1 MSLKTCY
8 EALGGDYEQALGRLR
23 SERLM
28 QKYVLRFLDEKSYE
42 ELSDAIAKK
51 DGETAFRAAHTIKGM
66 CLNLSFDRL
75 LASADAMSEALRH
88 GWSDDALTLMN
99 PLKEDY
105 EQTVRA
111 IRAFK
116 AEVDG

>member
-8 EALGGDYEQALGRLR
+8 DALGGDYEQALGRLR

-42 ELSDAIAKK
+42 ELNDAIAKK

-66 CLNLSFDRL
+66 CLNLGFDRL
-75 LASADAMSEALRH
+75 FASSDAMSEALRH
-88 GWSDDALTLMN
+88 GWTDDALAL
-99 PLKEDY
+99 LGQLRDDY
-105 EQTVRA
+105 DQTVRA

-116 AEVDG
+116 TEVGV

>member
-8 EALGGDYEQALGRLR
+8 DALGGDYEQALGRLR

-42 ELSDAIAKK
+42 ELVDAIAKK

-66 CLNLSFDRL
+66 CLNLGFDKL
-75 LASADAMSEALRH
+75 LASSDAMSEALRH
-88 GWSDDALTLMN
+88 GWSDSALSLMN
-99 PLKEDY
+99 QLKSDY

-111 IRAFK
+111 IQAFK
-116 AEVDG
+116 TQVDG